1 MKKIKFI
8 KTIRFRLTMWY
19 LAFFILLILAFAV
32 SVNLVMLKYHA
43 NFPPRGIDA
52 PGDIQTV
59 IQTLDENNV
68 DIMNDLRRFTTIGTG
83 LAILIGALGVYY
95 LSGRM
100 LKPIDKVTTL
110 AESISYTNLKERLNY
125 AESNDEIKHLADT
138 FDGMLARLEKATESQ
153 KQFIQD
159 ASHELRTPIATALT
173 NIEVLELNSEAT
185 REDYQHLL
193 TVLKNSLD
201 RMNHISNGLLLLS
214 GDNHSPAKLSK
225 VELGGVITE
234 IINEVD
240 RDAQKQGI
248 RVNWDRPARKTYIM
262 GDLTRIR
269 QVIFN
274 LADNAIKYNRPG
286 GSVSIT
292 QLAKNNSAVIKITD
306 TGIGIGQDD
315 LPHIFD
321 RFFRVDKSRS
331 RQKGGS
337 GLGLAIV
344 KKIVEEHQG
353 TVEVHSALGEGSTFY
368 VNLPLASS
376 K

>member
-1 MKKIKFI
+1 MKKIKIF

-19 LAFFILLILAFAV
+19 LAFFILLILAFSV

-43 NFPPRGIDA
+43 NFPAGGIDA
-52 PGDIQTV
+52 PGDIQTM
-59 IQTLDENNV
+59 IQNLNENNI
-68 DIMNDLRRFTTIGTG
+68 DIMSDLRYFTVVGTG
-83 LAILIGALGVYY
+83 LAILIGAMGVYY

-110 AESISYTNLKERLNY
+110 AESISYSNLKERLNY

-173 NIEVLELNSEAT
+173 NIEVLEMNSEAT

-201 RMNHISNGLLLLS
+201 RMSHISEGLLLLS
-214 GDNHSPAKLSK
+214 GDNQSPLKLSR
-225 VELGGVITE
+225 VELGGVISE
-234 IINEVD
+234 IVNEVN
-240 RDAQKQGI
+240 RDALKQDIGI
-248 RVNWDRPARKTYIM
+248 NWERPTRKTYIM

-274 LADNAIKYNRPG
+274 LVDNAIKYNRPG
-286 GSVSIT
+286 GSVTVTLLSEN
-292 QLAKNNSAVIKITD
+292 KSAVIKITD

-353 TVEVHSALGEGSTFY
+353 TIEVHSVLGEGSTFN
-368 VNLPLASS
+368 VNLPLSSS